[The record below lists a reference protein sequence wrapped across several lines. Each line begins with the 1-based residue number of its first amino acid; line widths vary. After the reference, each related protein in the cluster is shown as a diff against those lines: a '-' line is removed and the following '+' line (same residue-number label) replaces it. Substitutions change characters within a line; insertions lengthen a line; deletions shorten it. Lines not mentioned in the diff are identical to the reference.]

1 MILLFKIKRIHKE
14 LINKIE
20 CMLQYHPTKQSL
32 SILTLILAL
41 VCTSASAQNIKRVS
55 PKWWFGESI
64 AVNYNNYGGTTQKLN
79 NALTV
84 PTAFHK
90 GSGFRPYAS
99 ILAEYR
105 PGKVF
110 GGMLNLAYDNRGGTF
125 NEVTAPCNCPA
136 TLATNISYVSIEPSL
151 RLAPFSSAFYVF
163 AGPTISINLSRN
175 FTYEQQKQATVKEDL
190 SDMRKTM
197 IAAQAGLGIDIP
209 LSAKNSASQTTLSPF
224 ASFQTNLFQGP
235 RTIETWAVH
244 TFRAGIALKFG
255 KGKVTPEPVVVPEAP
270 VAVVAAPIIVEKE
283 IQFTIRAPKVVPL
296 NRQVRE
302 IFPMRSTVFF
312 NTGSTIIPDRYVLLS
327 PTNAQTFRESQLQEG
342 QPENLNK
349 GRSSRQMN
357 VYYNILNIT
366 GDRMRSNVNTS
377 ITLTGASDNNPVE
390 GKQMAENVKQYL
402 VVNYSIDP
410 TRIITV
416 GRDKPVVPSEQP
428 GGTKELGL
436 LREGDRRVDITS
448 DSPELLLQVGGKNTG
463 FFRPV
468 EINTV
473 QQDPLDNHVIF
484 YNTGA
489 TETLDTWTVVL
500 TDEQGVSQTYG
511 PYTQDQASVS
521 GKTILGA
528 NRQGNYKIVMIGK
541 SKKGVEI
548 RKDSYVSLMRMDEVK
563 QEGLRYSILFDFDKS
578 TANDNYEKFL
588 FDIIEPLIKDNG
600 TVIIHGHT
608 DIIGEEK
615 HNLELSRERAKETQ
629 RILEKALIST
639 GKKGVR
645 FETYG
650 FGEDAGMA
658 PFENNLPEERFY
670 NRSVIIDIIPAN

>member
-1 MILLFKIKRIHKE
+1 MKE
-14 LINKIE
+14 LINKID
-20 CMLQYHPTKQSL
+20 CMLQYHPKKQML
-32 SILTLILAL
+32 TILTLIVVL

-90 GSGFRPYAS
+90 GTGFRPYAS
-99 ILAEYR
+99 ILTEYR
-105 PGKVF
+105 PNKVL
-110 GGMLNLAYDNRGGTF
+110 GGMLNLAYDNRGGKF
-125 NEVTAPCNCPA
+125 DEVTAPCNCPA
-136 TLATNISYVSIEPSL
+136 SLTSNISYISIEPSL
-151 RLAPFSSAFYVF
+151 RLAPFSNAFYVF
-163 AGPTISINLSRN
+163 AGPTISINISKD
-175 FTYEQQKQATVKEDL
+175 FTYEQQKQVTVKEDM

-209 LSAKNSASQTTLSPF
+209 LSAKNSANQTTLSPF

-244 TFRAGIALKFG
+244 TFRAGLALKFG
-255 KGKVTPEPVVVPEAP
+255 KGKPTAIPVVVPEAI
-270 VAVVAAPIIVEKE
+270 VAAVPVPVIVDKE

-302 IFPMRSTVFF
+302 IFPIRSTVFF
-312 NTGSTIIPDRYVLLS
+312 NMGSDIIPDRYVLLS
-327 PTNAQTFRESQLQEG
+327 PAKAQTFRESDLQES
-342 QPENLNK
+342 QPENLK
-349 GRSSRQMN
+349 SGRSTRQLH

-366 GDRMRSNVNTS
+366 GDRMRTNGNTS

-402 VVNYSIDP
+402 VVNFSIDP
-410 TRIITV
+410 TRIVTV
-416 GRDKPVVPSEQP
+416 GRDKPEVPSELP

-448 DSPELLLQVGGKNTG
+448 NSSELLLQVGGKNTG
-463 FFRPV
+463 YFRPV
-468 EINTV
+468 EINTL
-473 QQDPLDNHVIF
+473 QQDPLDSHVIF

-489 TETLDTWTVVL
+489 TETLDSWTVIL
-500 TDEQGVSQTYG
+500 TSEAGVSQTYG

-521 GKTILGA
+521 GKTILGP
-528 NRQGNYKIVMIGK
+528 NKQGNYNIVMIGK
-541 SKKGVEI
+541 TKKGTEI
-548 RKDSYVSLMRMDEVK
+548 RKESYVSLMRMDEVK
-563 QEGLRYSILFDFDKS
+563 QEGLRYSILFDFDKYK
-578 TANDNYEKFL
+578 ANDNYERFL
-588 FDIIEPLIKDNG
+588 IDIIEPLIKENG

-608 DIIGEEK
+608 DIVGEEK
-615 HNLELSRERAKETQ
+615 YNLELSRERSKETQ
-629 RILEKALIST
+629 RILEKALANT

-650 FGEDAGMA
+650 FGEDLGMA
-658 PFENNLPEERFY
+658 PFE
-670 NRSVIIDIIPAN
+670 IIYLKNAFITGQ